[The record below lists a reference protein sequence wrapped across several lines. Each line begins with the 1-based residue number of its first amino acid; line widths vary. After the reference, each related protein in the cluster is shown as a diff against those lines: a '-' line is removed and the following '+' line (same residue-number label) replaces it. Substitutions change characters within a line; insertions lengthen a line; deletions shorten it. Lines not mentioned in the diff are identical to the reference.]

1 MIAWL
6 INFKESRIKFPD
18 QPEKFME
25 SEMELHDAVQVSS
38 PPPLKHLL
46 PLQKKSLNKTVIVIS
61 SDPPCKDANSLERF
75 FLIKYE

>member
-25 SEMELHDAVQVSS
+25 SEMELHDAVQVS
-38 PPPLKHLL
+38 PPPSTI
-46 PLQKKSLNKTVIVIS
+46 LQKIEINQIQRSSKCPFQKTLL
-61 SDPPCKDANSLERF
+61 D
-75 FLIKYE
+75 